1 MWKCSLAE
9 SSHRHV
15 LSGIVETWK
24 LWKRVSGI
32 KCGNVEL
39 PEITDTDTDTKAGS
53 CRSRCLE
60 VTNMSVARRARGQ
73 PSPHC
78 HWFHCNT
85 TGIWIFVFS
94 PLCFPL
100 LFNGVCFKTKSRM
113 QLVIL
118 QWIYIFLDFLHC
130 VLLRCSSNTTWKT
143 TLKDNFCLGSEFFL
157 WQIWK
162 IDLLFEPS
170 QKFEQRK
177 NAYFCFV

>member
-1 MWKCSLAE
+1 MKEIQQGNLLVWKWPICL
-9 SSHRHV
+9 
-15 LSGIVETWK
+15 LPGWMFF
-24 LWKRVSGI
+24 LVSTVQ
-32 KCGNVEL
+32 CNWFNWN
-39 PEITDTDTDTKAGS
+39 TNQFFGS
-53 CRSRCLE
+53 CRSRCLQ

-94 PLCFPL
+94 PHVCFPL

-118 QWIYIFLDFLHC
+118 QWIYIFLDFFHC

-177 NAYFCFV
+177 NVYFCFV